1 MPLFFHIHKLLYSVF
16 ASFITV
22 GGVLGALVN
31 GMVTDMIGR
40 RGTIWLSEIFCTA
53 GWFSVAFA
61 EGVWLLDV
69 GRLLIGL
76 GIGILIYVVPIY
88 IAEIAPKTVRGAFT
102 AFNQLMIS
110 CGFALTSFVGT
121 IVSWRVLALI
131 GAVPCLLQIIG
142 LFFIPESPRWLVKV
156 GREKEFETALQI
168 LRGKNANISQEAA
181 DIRDYTKAFELQTH
195 SRILDLFQRRYAH
208 ALIIGVGLMMLQNFG
223 GANAFAYYS
232 GSIFEE
238 AGFSSSIGINSMAI
252 IQIPALALSVIL
264 TDKAGRRPL
273 LMVSS
278 AGMCLSCLGLG
289 ISFWIKELNYWTNG
303 TPIMVYI
310 FILVFAVAYS
320 MGMAGLPWVIMSE
333 VFLINVKGSAGS
345 LVSLVN
351 WSCSWVVSYT
361 FNFIFEWNAPGTF
374 FIFAAVC
381 GVAVLFTAK
390 VVPETKGQGLEELQ
404 ASLTHVLQ

>member
-1 MPLFFHIHKLLYSVF
+1 MRRILGCLETGLSHIWANTGAFFGYPYKQTLNLTWCEFTHIGYSSPAESGLREDLGLSVAAYSVF

-61 EGVWLLDV
+61 E
-69 GRLLIGL
+69 
-76 GIGILIYVVPIY
+76 
-88 IAEIAPKTVRGAFT
+88 
-102 AFNQLMIS
+102 LMIS

-181 DIRDYTKAFELQTH
+181 DIRVNFANLDYTKAFELQTH

-208 ALIIGVGLMMLQNFG
+208 ALI
-223 GANAFAYYS
+223 
-232 GSIFEE
+232 
-238 AGFSSSIGINSMAI
+238 
-252 IQIPALALSVIL
+252 
-264 TDKAGRRPL
+264 
-273 LMVSS
+273 
-278 AGMCLSCLGLG
+278 
-289 ISFWIKELNYWTNG
+289 
-303 TPIMVYI
+303 
-310 FILVFAVAYS
+310 
-320 MGMAGLPWVIMSE
+320 
-333 VFLINVKGSAGS
+333 
-345 LVSLVN
+345 
-351 WSCSWVVSYT
+351 
-361 FNFIFEWNAPGTF
+361 
-374 FIFAAVC
+374 
-381 GVAVLFTAK
+381 
-390 VVPETKGQGLEELQ
+390 
-404 ASLTHVLQ
+404 